1 MDDDHIKNFVTEVQ
15 EIRSVLLAAK
25 EDLDE
30 EGISSQ
36 ERERSIKLADFIM
49 KKVDNASTRVRDIFH
64 KTFDYDKDELSA
76 KEEEALTIEV
86 SRLLTNTMLESL
98 SQSNS
103 SPAGKALQVP
113 SVGRQ
118 KRNASSP

>member
-49 KKVDNASTRVRDIFH
+49 KKVDNASTRVRFE
-64 KTFDYDKDELSA
+64 F
-76 KEEEALTIEV
+76 
-86 SRLLTNTMLESL
+86 R
-98 SQSNS
+98 
-103 SPAGKALQVP
+103 GKVVLP
-113 SVGRQ
+113 
-118 KRNASSP
+118 